1 MNKIIYSIVFAALFW
16 VKDARA
22 ELLPIE
28 SFNLNNGLQVIVVSN
43 TKAPIVKQMLW
54 YKTGSSDE
62 PVGRGGVAHLLEHLM
77 LRGKKKVPDSEF
89 NDIIAQNGGD
99 SNAFTSTD
107 FTAYHEFVDISRL
120 EVVMALEADRMVN
133 LDFDDDAFQKERQIV
148 FQERKQ
154 RIDNNPTAQFSEIM
168 NRTLWQDCPYARPVT
183 GTEEE
188 ILNLTSDDVK
198 TFYDKHYSP
207 DNAVLILSGDIDAS
221 TAKQL
226 AEKHFGGIEK
236 SGTKTSRNPVCSS
249 IKNNKN
255 VYHIKMSHPEIK
267 TPRVVRRYIA
277 PSLKENPEQAY
288 ALMVFSKYFGEG
300 DNSFLNQELVLKNK
314 VAAAGSSYDA
324 LSRGDGV
331 FSLSAV
337 PSPGKTAAETEDLLQ
352 TALNEAL
359 KSLNKDKLEK
369 EKHKMTSGLVYIRD
383 NPEDAAMLVGQMA
396 ALGFNLNEINDYEK
410 NIKNV
415 TLGDIKEAV
424 SDMLSSSTSI
434 TGYLL
439 PAAKEDK

>member
-1 MNKIIYSIVFAALFW
+1 M
-16 VKDARA
+16 
-22 ELLPIE
+22 
-28 SFNLNNGLQVIVVSN
+28 
-43 TKAPIVKQMLW
+43 
-54 YKTGSSDE
+54 
-62 PVGRGGVAHLLEHLM
+62 
-77 LRGKKKVPDSEF
+77 
-89 NDIIAQNGGD
+89 
-99 SNAFTSTD
+99 
-107 FTAYHEFVDISRL
+107 
-120 EVVMALEADRMVN
+120 
-133 LDFDDDAFQKERQIV
+133 
-148 FQERKQ
+148 
-154 RIDNNPTAQFSEIM
+154 
-168 NRTLWQDCPYARPVT
+168 
-183 GTEEE
+183 
-188 ILNLTSDDVK
+188 
-198 TFYDKHYSP
+198 
-207 DNAVLILSGDIDAS
+207 
-221 TAKQL
+221 
-226 AEKHFGGIEK
+226 
-236 SGTKTSRNPVCSS
+236 
-249 IKNNKN
+249 
-255 VYHIKMSHPEIK
+255 
-267 TPRVVRRYIA
+267 
-277 PSLKENPEQAY
+277 
-288 ALMVFSKYFGEG
+288 
-300 DNSFLNQELVLKNK
+300 
-314 VAAAGSSYDA
+314 AAAGSSYDA

>member
-16 VKDARA
+16 AENTRA

-43 TKAPIVKQMLW
+43 TKAPIIKQMLW
-54 YKTGSSDE
+54 YKTGSIDE

-77 LRGKKKVPDSEF
+77 FRGTKKVPDSEF

-207 DNAVLILSGDIDAS
+207 DNAVLVLSGDIDAS

-236 SGTKTSRNPVCSS
+236 SDTKTSRNPVCSS

-396 ALGFNLNEINDYEK
+396 ALGFNPNEINDYDK
-410 NIKNV
+410 NIQNV

>member
-1 MNKIIYSIVFAALFW
+1 MKLKIAVLPGDGIGPEIMKQGVAVMDAIVEKFGHEVEYKEAICGADAIDKVGDPFPEETFETCKWADAVLFAA
-16 VKDARA
+16 
-22 ELLPIE
+22 
-28 SFNLNNGLQVIVVSN
+28 
-43 TKAPIVKQMLW
+43 
-54 YKTGSSDE
+54 
-62 PVGRGGVAHLLEHLM
+62 VGDPR
-77 LRGKKKVPDSEF
+77 F
-89 NDIIAQNGGD
+89 
-99 SNAFTSTD
+99 
-107 FTAYHEFVDISRL
+107 
-120 EVVMALEADRMVN
+120 
-133 LDFDDDAFQKERQIV
+133 
-148 FQERKQ
+148 
-154 RIDNNPTAQFSEIM
+154 DNNPTAQFSEIM

-188 ILNLTSDDVK
+188 ILNLTPDDVK

-207 DNAVLILSGDIDAS
+207 DNAVLVLSGDIDAS

-314 VAAAGSSYDA
+314 VAATGSSYDA

>member
-16 VKDARA
+16 VKDTRA

-54 YKTGSSDE
+54 YKTGSIDE

-77 LRGKKKVPDSEF
+77 FRGTKKVPDSEF

-188 ILNLTSDDVK
+188 ILNLTPDDVK

-207 DNAVLILSGDIDAS
+207 DNAVLVLSGDIDAS

-255 VYHIKMSHPEIK
+255 FYHIKMSHPEIK

-369 EKHKMTSGLVYIRD
+369 EKHKMTSGLVYICD

-396 ALGFNLNEINDYEK
+396 ALGFNLNEINNYEK

>member
-16 VKDARA
+16 AENTRA

-54 YKTGSSDE
+54 YKTGSIDE

-77 LRGKKKVPDSEF
+77 FRGTKKVPDSEF

-183 GTEEE
+183 GT
-188 ILNLTSDDVK
+188 
-198 TFYDKHYSP
+198 
-207 DNAVLILSGDIDAS
+207 
-221 TAKQL
+221 
-226 AEKHFGGIEK
+226 
-236 SGTKTSRNPVCSS
+236 
-249 IKNNKN
+249 
-255 VYHIKMSHPEIK
+255 
-267 TPRVVRRYIA
+267 
-277 PSLKENPEQAY
+277 
-288 ALMVFSKYFGEG
+288 
-300 DNSFLNQELVLKNK
+300 
-314 VAAAGSSYDA
+314 
-324 LSRGDGV
+324 
-331 FSLSAV
+331 
-337 PSPGKTAAETEDLLQ
+337 
-352 TALNEAL
+352 
-359 KSLNKDKLEK
+359 
-369 EKHKMTSGLVYIRD
+369 
-383 NPEDAAMLVGQMA
+383 
-396 ALGFNLNEINDYEK
+396 
-410 NIKNV
+410 
-415 TLGDIKEAV
+415 
-424 SDMLSSSTSI
+424 
-434 TGYLL
+434 
-439 PAAKEDK
+439 